1 MAAAINEYGDIVGFY
16 TADGRTH
23 GYLVSGGEFST
34 IDFPDASYTSAI
46 GINPRGDIVG
56 HYYGANRIDHGFL
69 LTKENQNQD

>member
-46 GINPRGDIVG
+46 GINPRGDIVDIITVPT
-56 HYYGANRIDHGFL
+56 ASTMAFC
-69 LTKENQNQD
+69 